1 MNRLYFERRGLI
13 LDVSDGHGDYVRHHL
28 RASEV
33 EAELNAISGGA
44 FTACV
49 SGK

>member
-13 LDVSDGHGDYVRHHL
+13 LDVSDGHGDNVRHHL

-44 FTACV
+44 FAACV